1 MQKFNSKK
9 LAHKICAK
17 NAQIGAKKSKMTKV
31 TPKKTLK
38 NRVKNNKIS
47 TAVKT

>member
-1 MQKFNSKK
+1 MQKSKSKK

-31 TPKKTLK
+31 THKKNFEK
-38 NRVKNNKIS
+38 PREKQQN
-47 TAVKT
+47 